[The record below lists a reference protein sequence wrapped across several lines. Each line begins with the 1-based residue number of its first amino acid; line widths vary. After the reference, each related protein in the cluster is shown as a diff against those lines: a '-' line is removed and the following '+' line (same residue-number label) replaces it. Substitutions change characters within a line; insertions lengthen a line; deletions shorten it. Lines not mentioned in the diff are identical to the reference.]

1 MKWRIRRRSIA
12 QRIGLRSL
20 VILIYVIFATSIASP
35 QPHQPSVINDRWPHF
50 SPDGRE
56 IAFTSTRDG
65 SPQSYIMKADG
76 SDVKRVSS
84 STAPVTSVASGWF
97 PNGDLLNVEEEPA
110 SLDQQGSLF
119 ATTFVRSA
127 PSGGDRRVIFRGLN
141 AQRPQVAPNGT
152 VLVLETAR
160 GPFGQGTPIDIARFD
175 VATLSV
181 TTLTLGDGVY
191 VQGAWSPN
199 GMHIAYACGPI
210 GAAELQI
217 CVMNG
222 DGSHARVITRGS
234 GSHEWPSWA
243 PDSRR
248 LAFFVYRSIGKSID
262 ADVCTIDVDGTH
274 ESILTQHRG
283 IQRNETPSWSPTGR
297 TIAFQTNRLADGM
310 RIAVMNVDGS
320 DVNVLTT

>member
-1 MKWRIRRRSIA
+1 MKLRIRRRDVV

-20 VILIYVIFATSIASP
+20 MILSYVIFATSIASP
-35 QPHQPSVINDRWPHF
+35 QSHEPAVINDRWPRF

-56 IAFTSTRDG
+56 IAFTSTRAG
-65 SPQSYIMKADG
+65 SLQSYTMKADG
-76 SDVKRVSS
+76 TDVRRVSS
-84 STAPVTSVASGWF
+84 STAPLTSVASGWF

-110 SLDQQGSLF
+110 SADQQGSLF

-141 AQRPQVAPNGT
+141 ALRPQVSPSGT
-152 VLVLETAR
+152 VLVLENAR
-160 GPFGQGTPIDIARFD
+160 GPFGPVTPIDIATFD
-175 VATLSV
+175 IATLK
-181 TTLTLGDGVY
+181 LTKLTNGDGVY
-191 VQGAWSPN
+191 VQGAWSPD
-199 GMHIAYACGPI
+199 GAEIAYACGRI

-217 CVMNG
+217 CVMNR
-222 DGSHARVITRGS
+222 DGSHVRIVTRGS

-248 LAFFVYRSIGKSID
+248 LAFFVYRSIGNSID
-262 ADVCTIDVDGTH
+262 ADICTIDVDGAH

-297 TIAFQTNRLADGM
+297 TIAFQTNRLGDGM
-310 RIAVMNVDGS
+310 RIAVMNADGS
-320 DVNVLTT
+320 DVKLLTT